1 MTASTGVI
9 SGRIIAF
16 GDTGRRIGE
25 GHQNS
30 KLSDADVD
38 LVFELREAGLNLR
51 EIGEKFGVQKAAIW
65 KILHGHTRGEAPSEW
80 RPATARRTSPPRGR
94 PAKTLPAPAEDGP
107 GALLQRHLNQA
118 WR

>member
-1 MTASTGVI
+1 MA
-9 SGRIIAF
+9 GRIIAF

-25 GHQNS
+25 GHQNA

-38 LVFELREAGLNLR
+38 LAFELREAGLSLR

-65 KILHGHTRGEAPSEW
+65 KMIHGYTRGEAPSEW
-80 RPATARRTSPPRGR
+80 RRAGKPRSSVQHATPVPVVTPPG
-94 PAKTLPAPAEDGP
+94 EDAP
-107 GALLQRHLNQA
+107 GALLQRHLAEA